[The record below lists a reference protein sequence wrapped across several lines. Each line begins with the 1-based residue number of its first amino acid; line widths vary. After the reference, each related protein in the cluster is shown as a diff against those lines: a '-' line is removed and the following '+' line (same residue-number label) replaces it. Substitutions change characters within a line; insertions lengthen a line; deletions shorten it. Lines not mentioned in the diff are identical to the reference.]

1 MLISKWRMGVGGG
14 GVVRY
19 YTIMSVV
26 GRCSGMTTVLK
37 SSAEFYRIKNYLSP
51 NSITF
56 PFRHHFCYSPLAA
69 L

>member
-1 MLISKWRMGVGGG
+1 MGVGGGGGGGGG

-37 SSAEFYRIKNYLSP
+37 Y
-51 NSITF
+51 
-56 PFRHHFCYSPLAA
+56 
-69 L
+69 